1 MKKWLILIGIIAI
14 VLISAY
20 FALSFYAV
28 KFIRA
33 RLHKM
38 ERLGLTI
45 TSIETKP
52 SHLRIRGIR
61 YEEPISKQR
70 IFHIEEIRIYP
81 GLLSPLKGA
90 VHIRVCTVLKPTF
103 FLYRS
108 YEGVFTGAWAPIEK
122 EERGQEFFNDRV
134 RRAKERVSIKI
145 DRFCIRKGSIDF
157 EDRKMGENPAKVELR
172 ELDLEIKD
180 IQYPMV
186 PAPSS
191 IALKGKLKGR
201 TEEQNIEIKGWV
213 DPETMDMETSFKA
226 REIEV
231 KIFEPYYR
239 KRVSAQIESGYMN
252 METTIAVKKKMIDAP
267 GQLELIDLRLQGEG
281 TVFWIPSKTLIT
293 LLKKRGD
300 RLKIQFHIKG
310 NLDDPKFNL
319 QETIL
324 TKIAISFLEA
334 FGIPIKWVGEEF
346 LEGMGKEGEGWAEGL
361 KSLKEMFKKNKEKK
375 K

>member
-1 MKKWLILIGIIAI
+1 MKKWLILIGIIST
-14 VLISAY
+14 VLFSAY
-20 FALSFYAV
+20 VALSFYAV
-28 KFIRA
+28 KFIQA

-38 ERLGLTI
+38 ERPGLTI

-52 SHLRIRGIR
+52 SHLRMRGIR
-61 YEEPISKQR
+61 YEDPILKQR
-70 IFHIEEIRIYP
+70 IFDIEEIRIYP
-81 GLLSPLKGA
+81 GLLSPLKGV

-108 YEGVFTGAWAPIEK
+108 YEGGFTGPWVPTEK
-122 EERGQEFFNDRV
+122 EERDQEVFKERV

-145 DRFCIRKGSIDF
+145 DRFYIQKGSIDF

-172 ELDLEIKD
+172 ELDLEIKG
-180 IQYPMV
+180 IQYPIV
-186 PAPSS
+186 PASSS
-191 IALKGKLKGR
+191 IALKARLKGR

-231 KIFEPYYR
+231 KVFEPYYR

-252 METTIAVKKKMIDAP
+252 METIIAIKKKMIDAP

-300 RLKIQFHIKG
+300 RLKLQFHIKG

-319 QETIL
+319 QETLL

-334 FGIPIKWVGEEF
+334 LGIPIKWVGEEF
-346 LEGMGKEGEGWAEGL
+346 LEGMGKEGEGWIEGL
-361 KSLKEMFKKNKEKK
+361 KSLKEVFKKNKGEKK
-375 K
+375 